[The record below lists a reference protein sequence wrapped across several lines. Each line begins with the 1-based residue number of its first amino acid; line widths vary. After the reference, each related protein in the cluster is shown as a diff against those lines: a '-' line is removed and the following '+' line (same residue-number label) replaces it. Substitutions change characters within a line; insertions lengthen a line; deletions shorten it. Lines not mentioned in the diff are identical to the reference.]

1 MTPGPRPKGV
11 GQVEPHAE
19 SIGTFYPPR
28 DERETAMSLLPNR
41 RDEEFEM
48 KHESHD
54 GHDGHPVLAEAE
66 NMLAEVLLVSA
77 VAAVGLFLTLL
88 ASGVAG
94 WAAISGS
101 AAVAMFVSAGLS
113 LRAGKHAAQ
122 RHSAPSDSASAAG
135 SKP

>member
-1 MTPGPRPKGV
+1 
-11 GQVEPHAE
+11 
-19 SIGTFYPPR
+19 
-28 DERETAMSLLPNR
+28 
-41 RDEEFEM
+41 M

-66 NMLAEVLLVSA
+66 NVLAEVLLVSA

-101 AAVAMFVSAGLS
+101 AAVVMFVSAALS
-113 LRAGKHAAQ
+113 LRAGQHAAQ
-122 RHSAPSDSASAAG
+122 KLHAPSESASVAG
-135 SKP
+135 PKR